1 MKKLRVLVLTHQD
14 IELPDS
20 LDGLSESEIKAIKT
34 EYDVVTALEHLGHE
48 VRTLA
53 APEDMTDIRRVLFA
67 WKPHVVFNLLEEFRG
82 EGIYVPYLL
91 GYLELIGQAF
101 TGCNPAGLLLADRK
115 ITTKKVL
122 RYHRIPVP
130 DFAVFPLGRKVRRPK
145 KLEFPLIVKSATEHG
160 SVGISQAS
168 IVNSDE
174 KLAERVAYVHEQIG
188 TDAVAEAYIQG
199 RELNLGLIGN
209 NRVEALLLWELY
221 FEKMAPGVHAIATAR
236 VKWDLEYQEKRGIT
250 MGPAENLPP
259 GVESKI
265 VRMARRVYRIL
276 GLNGYA
282 RMDFRLTD
290 DGKIYLLEPNP
301 NPDLAHDEDFSE
313 SAIEKGLD
321 YDEMIQRIVNLG
333 IRYNRERNQHRDER
347 A

>member
-1 MKKLRVLVLTHQD
+1 VLTHQD

-20 LDGLSESEIKAIKT
+20 LEGLSEAEAREIKT
-34 EYDVVTALEHLGHE
+34 EFGVVSALKNLGHE
-48 VRTLA
+48 ARTLA
-53 APEDMTDIRRVLFA
+53 APEDMTDIRRVMYA

-82 EGIYVPYLL
+82 EGVYVPYLL

-130 DFAVFPLGRKVRRPK
+130 DFAVFPRHRKARRPT

-174 KLAERVAYVHEQIG
+174 KLAERVEYVHDQIG

-209 NRVEALLLWELY
+209 ARVESLLLWELY
-221 FEKMAPGVHAIATAR
+221 FEKMAPGVYPIATAR
-236 VKWDLEYQEKRGIT
+236 VKWDQEYQEKRGIT
-250 MGPAENLPP
+250 MGPAEGLPP
-259 GVESKI
+259 GVESRI
-265 VRMARRVYRIL
+265 MRMARRVYRIL

-290 DGKIYLLEPNP
+290 EGQIYLLEPNP
-301 NPDLAHDEDFSE
+301 NPDLAKDEDFAQ
-313 SAIEKGLD
+313 SAMDKGMEYEDL
-321 YDEMIQRIVNLG
+321 IQRILNMG
-333 IRYNRERNQHRDER
+333 IRYNRERHQHRDGD